1 MGSGR
6 VELMGLLN
14 FSQVMSRSAAQECKH
29 ACMLESADSLGI
41 CVKLLTDSR

>member
-6 VELMGLLN
+6 VELMSFLN
-14 FSQVMSRSAAQECKH
+14 FSQVKSRSAGQECKH
-29 ACMLESADSLGI
+29 AYMLESADSLGI